1 VFIDITRARACKLKK
16 EPARSAK
23 FSLSKLLSR
32 VTLRSELVV
41 VTVVRGVCPVS
52 PLQESNEKTCLVH
65 VPMYYSY
72 PQAACLVL
80 YCAFGL
86 CWCWVGVLYVYL
98 YSPSPGW
105 RSSGLAR
112 FVFESSSLLALVAA
126 APAGV
131 IAAGA
136 PLVRRCAAGVLA
148 GLGAG
153 RGR

>member
-1 VFIDITRARACKLKK
+1 MSVHPFVLLLSAGSMPRFVLRFRVVLVLGLVFCICTPPRPVAG
-16 EPARSAK
+16 RSA
-23 FSLSKLLSR
+23 
-32 VTLRSELVV
+32 
-41 VTVVRGVCPVS
+41 
-52 PLQESNEKTCLVH
+52 
-65 VPMYYSY
+65 
-72 PQAACLVL
+72 
-80 YCAFGL
+80 
-86 CWCWVGVLYVYL
+86 
-98 YSPSPGW
+98 
-105 RSSGLAR
+105 GLAR